1 MKSRSVFISLL
12 FIFCVGLLCAVGM
25 QRRELINLKA
35 ERQRKLTEDTPLDAP
50 VNIPVQAI
58 ISALPASRELLQL
71 RNELGQLRRRRKELE
86 SARAEHEQLLKEIA
100 ARGTNTFNLS
110 SNYIRK
116 SEARLVGYNS
126 PEETLQSFL
135 YSLRNR
141 DLSNLFQA
149 FTPQSISPLKLQA
162 TEHPEDFQK
171 TLEQEARGL
180 IGMRIISQEQQQA
193 DVISANVEM
202 LPGLPPTQMFFR
214 LVNGQWKMDSL
225 P

>member
-110 SNYIRK
+110 SNY
-116 SEARLVGYNS
+116 
-126 PEETLQSFL
+126 
-135 YSLRNR
+135 
-141 DLSNLFQA
+141 
-149 FTPQSISPLKLQA
+149 
-162 TEHPEDFQK
+162 
-171 TLEQEARGL
+171 
-180 IGMRIISQEQQQA
+180 
-193 DVISANVEM
+193 
-202 LPGLPPTQMFFR
+202 
-214 LVNGQWKMDSL
+214 
-225 P
+225 